1 MKRLISALALSLFV
15 PVGLVAAG
23 PDKKETTPVAYP
35 LTKTNGPWMVLVKS
49 FVGPEAI
56 QVANSLAGELREKHQ
71 IPAYVFVR
79 RAEASLVQPASLE
92 RGRVRQADQ
101 AVVLA
106 GDFKNEDAAKGMC
119 LRIRKI
125 RPDSITRE
133 MTSAVQWQQGVL
145 ATAFLVPNPLAP
157 KSAESQEKADPL
169 ILKLNV
175 GKNNLFNC
183 PGNLTLM
190 AMNFTGGVAFT
201 AETAKRLEQHSLLE
215 AAGKHAEQVTQQLRR
230 MGIEAYVFHT
240 RTSSLV
246 AVGSFV
252 NEADPRI
259 ETVRKQIAGMRVGS
273 FVVSP
278 HPPLMSVPK
287 K

>member
-1 MKRLISALALSLFV
+1 MI
-15 PVGLVAAG
+15 
-23 PDKKETTPVAYP
+23 
-35 LTKTNGPWMVLVKS
+35 LVKS
-49 FVGPEAI
+49 FVGPEAV
-56 QVANSLAGELREKHQ
+56 QVANNLADELRKNEK
-71 IPAYVFVR
+71 IPAYVLVR
-79 RAEASLVQPASLE
+79 RAEANPVQPASLE

-106 GDFKNEDAAKGMC
+106 GDFKNEEAAKGLC

-125 RPDSITRE
+125 RPASITRE
-133 MTSAVQWQQGVL
+133 MTSEVQWRQGVL

-157 KSAESQEKADPL
+157 KSATSQEKADPL

-175 GKNNLFNC
+175 GKNNLFTC

-201 AETAKRLEQHSLLE
+201 AETAKRLEQNSLLE
-215 AAGKHAEQVTQQLRR
+215 AAGEHAEQVTQQLRR

-240 RTSSLV
+240 RTASLV

-259 ETVRKQIAGMRVGS
+259 EGVRKQIAGMRVGS

-278 HPPLMSVPK
+278 QPSLMPVPK